1 MAKNVEF
8 FDWKLNPANP
18 VTSTIATYG
27 RLWGNRRPDMHSAIH
42 LGIVMQGENCGI
54 FGKDELILPAGS
66 LYLTAPWEPH
76 YTGKSSGAQ
85 LLLITLD
92 ARSLEEFFCACP
104 ENLAALLQMSPA
116 SRMEYINRKII
127 PENCLEKII
136 AHAQEQSTPLQK
148 LRLWHAVLEFFME
161 VIPERSDNIP
171 RNNDYNRL
179 LPVLEKLGSKM
190 MPLEEAA
197 RICNL
202 STSRFSALFKN
213 FSGLSFG
220 RYERNFRLNGAAGDI
235 RRGATFKEAAERWDF
250 CDKSHLARLLK
261 NF

>member
-18 VTSTIATYG
+18 VTSTIAIYG
-27 RLWGNRRPDMHSAIH
+27 RLLGNRRPDMHSAIH

-171 RNNDYNRL
+171 RNDDYNRL

-190 MPLEEAA
+190 MPLDEAA

-202 STSRFSALFKN
+202 STSRFSALFKK

-220 RYERNFRLNGAAGDI
+220 KYERNFRLNGAAGDI

>member
-27 RLWGNRRPDMHSAIH
+27 RLLGNRRPDMHSAIH
-42 LGIVMQGENCGI
+42 LGIVIQGENCGI
-54 FGKDELILPAGS
+54 FGKDELILSAGS

-116 SRMEYINRKII
+116 SRMEYINQKIL
-127 PENCLEKII
+127 PENCLGKII
-136 AHAQEQSTPLQK
+136 AHAQKQSGSLQK

-161 VIPERSDNIP
+161 MIPEQSENIP
-171 RNNDYNRL
+171 RNDNYNRL

-190 MPLEEAA
+190 MPLDEAA

-220 RYERNFRLNGAAGDI
+220 KYERNFRLNGAAGDI

>member
-1 MAKNVEF
+1 MTQNVEF
-8 FDWKLNPANP
+8 FDWKLSPSNP
-18 VTSTIATYG
+18 VTATFIRYG
-27 RLWGNRRPDMHSAIH
+27 RILKVRSPDMHSALH
-42 LGIVMQGENCGI
+42 LGMVLHGENRGI
-54 FGKDELILPAGS
+54 FGREELELFPGA

-76 YTGKSSGAQ
+76 YTGSSSGAE

-92 ARSLEEFFCACP
+92 ARSLEDFFCSCP
-104 ENLAALLQMSPA
+104 ENLTALL
-116 SRMEYINRKII
+116 RMPPIQRMAYINRQKI
-127 PENCLEKII
+127 PASCLDKLICCSKDLTNPR
-136 AHAQEQSTPLQK
+136 QQ
-148 LRLWHAVLEFFME
+148 LRLWHTILELFME
-161 VIPERSDNIP
+161 IIPEQPENVP
-171 RNNDYNRL
+171 KNDDYCRL
-179 LPVLEKLGSKM
+179 LPVLEKLGSQM
-190 MPLEEAA
+190 ITLNEAA

-250 CDKSHLARLLK
+250 CDKSPLARLLK

>member
-27 RLWGNRRPDMHSAIH
+27 RLLGNRRPDMHSAIH

-92 ARSLEEFFCACP
+92 VRSLEEFFCACP
-104 ENLAALLQMSPA
+104 ENIAALLQMSPV

-136 AHAQEQSTPLQK
+136 AHAQEQSTHLQK

-171 RNNDYNRL
+171 RNDDYNRL

-190 MPLEEAA
+190 MPLDEAA

-220 RYERNFRLNGAAGDI
+220 KYERNFRLNGAAGDI